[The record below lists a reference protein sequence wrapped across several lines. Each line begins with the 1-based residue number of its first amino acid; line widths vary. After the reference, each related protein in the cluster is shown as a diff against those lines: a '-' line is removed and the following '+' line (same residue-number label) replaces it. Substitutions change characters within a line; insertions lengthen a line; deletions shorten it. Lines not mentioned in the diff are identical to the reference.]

1 MSHRWEPAFVA
12 VAALLG
18 EPLDAIEVG
27 LGEGRQRAAE
37 LLRALRSNERVER
50 ARALATPLAEV
61 AGALEAARLA

>member
-27 LGEGRQRAAE
+27 LGDGRQRASE
-37 LLRALRSNERVER
+37 LLRSLRSTRRVDR
-50 ARALATPLAEV
+50 ARAIAAALADV
-61 AGALEAARLA
+61 AVALEAARVA